1 MTNKL
6 TIICVDDERN
16 ILLMLRNQLMHFF
29 LDCKIEIAE
38 SGDEALE
45 VIEEILSNGGD
56 VAL

>member
-16 ILLMLRNQLMHFF
+16 VLLRLRNQLMHFF
-29 LDCKIEIAE
+29 SDCKIEIAE

-45 VIEEILSNGGD
+45 VIE
-56 VAL
+56 